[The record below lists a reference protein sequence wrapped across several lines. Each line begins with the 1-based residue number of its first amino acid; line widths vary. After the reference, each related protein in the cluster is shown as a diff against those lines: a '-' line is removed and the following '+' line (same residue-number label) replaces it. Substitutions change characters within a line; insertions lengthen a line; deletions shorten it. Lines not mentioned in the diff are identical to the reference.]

1 MQWLLQDSEDT
12 RKLGDVLTSLGRD
25 VSWHKIIPFVG
36 DLTPRPM
43 IKDPHAV
50 VLFGVYSMWKYAETH
65 QLKPGVFRIAPFLEQ
80 SVWHP
85 YLLNGVDAHVM
96 PFGECASRFSG
107 VDTLWFL
114 RPVEDSKEVPGRVM
128 AAQGIAALS
137 VRVAAFPDEDL
148 PVGSL
153 RADTLVMLTEP
164 QAIDEEWRLWVV
176 EDRVV
181 TYSRYKQAGQV
192 GYAHD
197 ILEDALKFGQKM
209 AQLNRGYAPAYV
221 IDICRTEA
229 GLRIIETNGINAAGF
244 YAAEL
249 EPLRAWARV
258 KVAGPQTQP

>member
-1 MQWLLQDSEDT
+1 MQWLLQDFEDT
-12 RKLGDVLTSLGRD
+12 RKLGDALTSLGRD

-36 DLTPRPM
+36 DLTPQPM
-43 IKDPHAV
+43 IKDPKAV
-50 VLFGVYSMWKYAETH
+50 VLFGAYSMWKYAETD
-65 QLKPGVFRIAPFLEQ
+65 QLEPGVFRIAPFLEQ

-85 YLLNGVDAHVM
+85 YLLNGTDAHVM
-96 PFGECASRFSG
+96 SFGECASCFSG
-107 VDTLWFL
+107 DSKMWFL

-128 AAQGIAALS
+128 AAQDIADLSARVSAL
-137 VRVAAFPDEDL
+137 PEGEL
-148 PVGSL
+148 PIGSL

-192 GYAHD
+192 GYVHD
-197 ILEDALKFGQKM
+197 IPEDALRFGQEM
-209 AQLNRGYAPAYV
+209 AQLNSGYAPAYV
-221 IDICRTEA
+221 IDICRAKA

-249 EPLRAWARV
+249 EPLIHAIERLCEA
-258 KVAGPQTQP
+258 